1 MGKKAS
7 TETSTETQ
15 EATTAV
21 DPNDVSNSAYDE
33 AARLADVDERLGNQD
48 WYITDVSS
56 EAWPSGDPYLKVKG
70 TLLGHGTAIADLTL
84 SPLPPPEE
92 MANLKTWEQGK
103 QFQVKRNIK
112 IRRQF
117 KELYGI
123 TDPEN
128 QLAPGQIYAIKTEKV
143 KGFIRVKE
151 LRAKSQISSSG
162 VATAAVPF

>member
-1 MGKKAS
+1 MGKKMS
-7 TETSTETQ
+7 TETVETEQ
-15 EATTAV
+15 ATTSVA
-21 DPNDVSNSAYDE
+21 DNDVSNSAYDE

-48 WYITDVSS
+48 WYITDVSE

-128 QLAPGQIYAIKTEKV
+128 QLKAGQIYAIKTEKV

-151 LRAKSQISSSG
+151 LRAKSQISQQG
-162 VATAAVPF
+162 VSTAAVPF